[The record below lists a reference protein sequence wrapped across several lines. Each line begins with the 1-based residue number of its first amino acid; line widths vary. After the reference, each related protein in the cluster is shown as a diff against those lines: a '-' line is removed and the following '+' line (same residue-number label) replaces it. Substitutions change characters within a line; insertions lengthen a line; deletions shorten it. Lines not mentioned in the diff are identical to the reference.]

1 MAKITDVFQGYGFSN
16 DRLTL
21 LAGPCAIESYDT
33 CAEVVETLKNLTD
46 KLDINYVFKA
56 SFDKANR
63 SAIESER
70 GAGMTAGLEVLQ
82 KIKDNYQ
89 VPIVTDVHESYQCE
103 PVAKVADVLQIP
115 AYLSRQTDLL
125 VAAAKTGRVVNIKK
139 AQFMAPEDI
148 KSAVNKVAQTNDH
161 ILVTERGTM
170 FGYHQLVVDMTSL
183 IQMRDTG
190 YPIIFDATHAVQ
202 IPSGYGNHSGGNR
215 DYAFPLM
222 RAALAIGIDGI
233 FAEVHPNPPEAI
245 SDQDSQLYLSK
256 IQPILENA
264 NKLFHEHLDMKAV
277 YDNDELL

>member
-1 MAKITDVFQGYGFSN
+1 MATISDVFQNYGFKN

-21 LAGPCAIESYDT
+21 LAGPCAIESYET
-33 CAEVVETLKNLTD
+33 CAEVAETLKQITD
-46 KLDINYVFKA
+46 ELGINYVFKS

-63 SAIESER
+63 SSIDSQR
-70 GAGMTAGLEVLQ
+70 GAGMAAGLKVLA
-82 KIKDNYQ
+82 KIKENYH
-89 VPIVTDVHESYQCE
+89 VPIVTDVHEPYQCE
-103 PVAKVADVLQIP
+103 PVAEVADVLQIP

-125 VAAAKTGRVVNIKK
+125 LAAGKTGRVVNIKK

-148 KSAVNKVAQTNDH
+148 QTAVDKVATNDQH

-183 IQMRDTG
+183 IQMRATG
-190 YPIIFDATHAVQ
+190 YPVIFDATHSVQ
-202 IPSGYGNHSGGNR
+202 VPSGYGNHSGGNR

-256 IQPILENA
+256 IRPILENA
-264 NKLFHEHLDMKAV
+264 NRLFHEHLEMKAV
-277 YDNDELL
+277 YAHDDLL

>member
-1 MAKITDVFQGYGFSN
+1 MPQISDVFQNYGFKN

-21 LAGPCAIESYDT
+21 LAGPCAIESYET
-33 CAEVVETLKNLTD
+33 CAEVAETLKQITD
-46 KLDINYVFKA
+46 ELGINYVFKS

-63 SAIESER
+63 SSIDSQR
-70 GAGMTAGLEVLQ
+70 GAGMAAGLKVLA
-82 KIKDNYQ
+82 KIKENYH
-89 VPIVTDVHESYQCE
+89 VPIVTDVHEPYQCE
-103 PVAKVADVLQIP
+103 PVAEVADVLQIP

-125 VAAAKTGRVVNIKK
+125 LAAGKTGRVVNIKK

-148 KSAVNKVAQTNDH
+148 QTAVDKVATNDQN

-183 IQMRDTG
+183 IQMRATG
-190 YPIIFDATHAVQ
+190 YPVIFDATHSVQ
-202 IPSGYGNHSGGNR
+202 VPSGYGNHSGGNR

-233 FAEVHPNPPEAI
+233 FAEVHPNPSEAI

-256 IQPILENA
+256 IRPILENA
-264 NKLFHEHLDMKAV
+264 NRLFHEHLEMKAV
-277 YDNDELL
+277 YAHDDLL

>member
-1 MAKITDVFQGYGFSN
+1 MPQISDVFQNYGFKN

-21 LAGPCAIESYDT
+21 LAGPCAIESYET
-33 CAEVVETLKNLTD
+33 CAEVAETLKQITD
-46 KLDINYVFKA
+46 ELGINYVFKS

-63 SAIESER
+63 SSIDSQR
-70 GAGMTAGLEVLQ
+70 GAGMAAGLKVLA
-82 KIKDNYQ
+82 KIKENYH
-89 VPIVTDVHESYQCE
+89 VPIVTDVHEPYQCE
-103 PVAKVADVLQIP
+103 PVAEVADVLQIP

-125 VAAAKTGRVVNIKK
+125 LAAGRTGRVVNIKK

-148 KSAVNKVAQTNDH
+148 QTAVDKVATNDQH
-161 ILVTERGTM
+161 ILVTERATM

-183 IQMRDTG
+183 IQMRETG
-190 YPIIFDATHAVQ
+190 YPVIFDATHSVQ
-202 IPSGYGNHSGGNR
+202 VPSGYGNHSGGNR

-256 IQPILENA
+256 IRPILENA
-264 NKLFHEHLDMKAV
+264 NRLFHEHLEMKAV
-277 YDNDELL
+277 YAHDDLL

>member
-1 MAKITDVFQGYGFSN
+1 MPQISDVFQNYGFKN

-21 LAGPCAIESYDT
+21 LAGPCAIESYET
-33 CAEVVETLKNLTD
+33 CAEVAETLKQITD
-46 KLDINYVFKA
+46 ELEINYVFKS

-63 SAIESER
+63 SSIDSQR
-70 GAGMTAGLEVLQ
+70 GAGMAAGLKVLA
-82 KIKDNYQ
+82 KIKENYH
-89 VPIVTDVHESYQCE
+89 VPIVTDVHEPYQCE
-103 PVAKVADVLQIP
+103 PVAEVADVLQIP

-125 VAAAKTGRVVNIKK
+125 LAAGKTGRVVNIKK

-148 KSAVNKVAQTNDH
+148 QTAVDKVATNDQH

-183 IQMRDTG
+183 IQMRETG
-190 YPIIFDATHAVQ
+190 YPVIFDATHSVQ
-202 IPSGYGNHSGGNR
+202 VPSGYGNHSGGNR

-256 IQPILENA
+256 IRPILENA
-264 NKLFHEHLDMKAV
+264 NRLFHEHLEMKVV
-277 YDNDELL
+277 YAHDDLL

>member
-1 MAKITDVFQGYGFSN
+1 MPQISDVFQDYGFKN

-21 LAGPCAIESYDT
+21 LAGPCAIESYET
-33 CAEVVETLKNLTD
+33 CAEVAETLKQITD
-46 KLDINYVFKA
+46 ELGINYVFKS

-63 SAIESER
+63 SSIDSER
-70 GAGMTAGLEVLQ
+70 GAGMASGLKVLA
-82 KIKDNYQ
+82 KIKDNYH
-89 VPIVTDVHESYQCE
+89 VPIVTDVHEPYQCE
-103 PVAKVADVLQIP
+103 PVAEVADVLQIP

-125 VAAAKTGRVVNIKK
+125 LAAGKTGRVVNIKK

-148 KSAVNKVAQTNDH
+148 QTAVDKVATSNPH

-183 IQMRDTG
+183 IQMRETG
-190 YPIIFDATHAVQ
+190 YPVIFDATHSVQ
-202 IPSGYGNHSGGNR
+202 VPSGYGNHSGGNR

-233 FAEVHPNPPEAI
+233 FAEVHPNPPKAI

-256 IQPILENA
+256 IRPILENA
-264 NKLFHEHLDMKAV
+264 NRLFHEHLEMKAV
-277 YDNDELL
+277 YAHDDLL

>member
-1 MAKITDVFQGYGFSN
+1 MPQISDVFQNYGFKN

-21 LAGPCAIESYDT
+21 LAGPCAIESYET
-33 CAEVVETLKNLTD
+33 CAEVAETLKQITD
-46 KLDINYVFKA
+46 ELGINYVFKS

-63 SAIESER
+63 SSIDSQR
-70 GAGMTAGLEVLQ
+70 GAGMAAGLKVLA
-82 KIKDNYQ
+82 KIKENYH
-89 VPIVTDVHESYQCE
+89 VPIVTDVHEPYQCE
-103 PVAKVADVLQIP
+103 PVAEVADVLQIP

-125 VAAAKTGRVVNIKK
+125 LAAGKTGRVVNIKK

-148 KSAVNKVAQTNDH
+148 QTAVNKVATNDQH

-183 IQMRDTG
+183 IQMRETG
-190 YPIIFDATHAVQ
+190 YPVIFDATHSVQ
-202 IPSGYGNHSGGNR
+202 VPSGYGNHSGGNR

-256 IQPILENA
+256 IRPILDNA
-264 NKLFHEHLDMKAV
+264 NRLFHEHLEMKAV
-277 YDNDELL
+277 YAHDDLL

>member
-1 MAKITDVFQGYGFSN
+1 MPQISDVFQDYGFKN

-21 LAGPCAIESYDT
+21 LAGPCAIESYET
-33 CAEVVETLKNLTD
+33 CAEVAETLKQITD
-46 KLDINYVFKA
+46 ELGINYVFKS

-63 SAIESER
+63 SSIDSER
-70 GAGMTAGLEVLQ
+70 GAGMASGLKVLA
-82 KIKDNYQ
+82 KIKENYH
-89 VPIVTDVHESYQCE
+89 VPIVTDVHEPYQCE
-103 PVAKVADVLQIP
+103 PVAEVADVLQIP

-125 VAAAKTGRVVNIKK
+125 LAAGKTGRVVNIKK

-148 KSAVNKVAQTNDH
+148 QTAVDKVATSNPH

-183 IQMRDTG
+183 IQMRETG
-190 YPIIFDATHAVQ
+190 YPVIFDATHSVQ
-202 IPSGYGNHSGGNR
+202 VPSGYGNHSGGNR

-233 FAEVHPNPPEAI
+233 FAEIHPNPPKAI

-256 IQPILENA
+256 IRPILENA
-264 NKLFHEHLDMKAV
+264 NRLFHEHLEMKAV
-277 YDNDELL
+277 YAHDDLL

>member
-1 MAKITDVFQGYGFSN
+1 MPQISDVFQNYGFKN

-21 LAGPCAIESYDT
+21 LAGPCAIESYET
-33 CAEVVETLKNLTD
+33 CAEVAETLKQITD
-46 KLDINYVFKA
+46 ELGINYVFKS

-63 SAIESER
+63 SSIDSQR
-70 GAGMTAGLEVLQ
+70 GAGMAAGLKVLA
-82 KIKDNYQ
+82 KIKENYH
-89 VPIVTDVHESYQCE
+89 VPIVTDVHEPYQCE
-103 PVAKVADVLQIP
+103 PVAEVADVLQIP

-125 VAAAKTGRVVNIKK
+125 LAAGKTGRVVNIKK

-148 KSAVNKVAQTNDH
+148 QTAVNKVATNDQH

-183 IQMRDTG
+183 IQMRETG
-190 YPIIFDATHAVQ
+190 YPVIFDATHSVQ
-202 IPSGYGNHSGGNR
+202 VPSGYGNHSGGNR

-222 RAALAIGIDGI
+222 RAALAIGINGI

-256 IQPILENA
+256 IRPILENV
-264 NKLFHEHLDMKAV
+264 NRLFHEHLEMKAV
-277 YDNDELL
+277 YAHDDLL